1 MLKARY
7 IAMLPLFAA
16 AILGGCKED
25 DIEVGDSYDRP
36 INVAAP
42 VVNAKSTAMDL
53 MRRWLG
59 GTEWYA
65 DDEGV
70 LYTTSEKSYTLT
82 AEEILKSD
90 GINFNANQTLPAGFK
105 NSFSVESVLNSQ
117 EDQRIDKIKVLSGY
131 LVIYSP
137 AYETTGT
144 ARLTLD
150 EVVDSQGNKLAKDWD
165 LSSGI
170 NAKVDL
176 SGYIITP
183 KQSTGKSYLTP
194 TIAVNNR
201 GSESIDFSVE
211 AMTVDFKV
219 DEATGYFGR
228 QVLLDEDTSVR
239 IVAFDRDDFP
249 EGMFFKGTSADVT
262 LASTVGAPLYWKM
275 GTLNFYSRDGKST
288 ALDYSPEAKQIEQQ
302 SFADFSQSGSLKEQ
316 TLSIHLDD
324 DNSNIEELLNAHP
337 AKYSYSMDL
346 VANPDGEVSGE
357 TNFVTSNSS
366 IVTDVNVVLPLWF
379 RISSLDREEMLDL
392 DFSDIFDD
400 ETIDYV
406 DTVSIK
412 LTTDNGLPIKIRA
425 QAYFMVGDDVVAG
438 KLFDDFTVIGE
449 TPTLDSDDKVTAASH
464 TVVRQP
470 VLGSDI
476 KKYYELGVDK
486 LKFLLNVTTEDT
498 GDRYVKVYQDYKLNS
513 KVSLDIASSI
523 KD

>member
-7 IAMLPLFAA
+7 IAMLPLLAA

-25 DIEVGDSYDRP
+25 DIVVGDSYDRP

-53 MRRWLG
+53 MKRWLG

-82 AEEILKSD
+82 AEEILNSD
-90 GINFNANQTLPAGFK
+90 GIKFHANQTLPAGFK

-117 EDQRIDKIKVLSGY
+117 DDQRIDKIKVLSGW
-131 LVIYSP
+131 LVIVSP
-137 AYETTGT
+137 AYETAGT
-144 ARLTLD
+144 ARLTID
-150 EVVDSQGNKLAKDWD
+150 EVVDQQGNKLAKDWD
-165 LSSGI
+165 LASGI
-170 NAKVDL
+170 NTKIDL
-176 SGYIITP
+176 SGYVITP

-194 TIAVNNR
+194 TVAVSNR
-201 GSESIDFSVE
+201 GDASIDFVID
-211 AMTVDFKV
+211 AMTTDFKV

-228 QVLLDEDTSVR
+228 QVLLDESTSVR
-239 IVAFDRDDFP
+239 IVAFDRNDFP
-249 EGMFFKGTSADVT
+249 DGMFFKGTSADVT

-275 GTLNFYSRDGKST
+275 GALNFISRDGKST
-288 ALDYSPEAKQIEQQ
+288 ALDYSTEAQNIDQQ
-302 SFADFSQSGSLKEQ
+302 SFADFSQTGTLKEQ
-316 TLSIHLDD
+316 SLSIHIDG
-324 DNSNIEELLNAHP
+324 DNSNIDALINSHP

-346 VANPDGEVSGE
+346 IANPDGEVAGE
-357 TNFVTSNSS
+357 TNFVTSKSAIN
-366 IVTDVNVVLPLWF
+366 TDVNVVLPLWI

-412 LTTDNGLPIKIRA
+412 LTVDNGLPIKIRA

-438 KLFDDFTVIGE
+438 KLFDAPTIIGE
-449 TPTLDSDDKVTAASH
+449 TPTLDSDDKVTAFSH
-464 TVVRQP
+464 TVVRQSVP
-470 VLGSDI
+470 GSDI
-476 KKYYELGVDK
+476 KKYYEMGVDK
-486 LKFLLNVTTEDT
+486 LKFMLNITTEDT
-498 GDRYVKVYQDYKLNS
+498 GDRYVKVYQDYKLSS